1 LSLGEVVKDSEFREA
16 SEAFVDGFFLE
27 QNIYEVSEND
37 KRRAGFVLRRYID
50 SEFKFQY
57 ARGKKGTLLLATLK
71 GKVVGCGGVHVQKMM
86 LPEGKSDV
94 AVIANLAVRSEA
106 RRRGVAERLILRLEQ
121 ATKALGFDEV
131 KLLVTRRN
139 PPARMLYKKLG
150 YRDVCDYRDMVSKVV
165 KPGGRVVD
173 GYERDMVL
181 MTKDLRVPFVPGLKS
196 AALTTGAGVATVAM
210 IAPSLTTSPT

>member
-1 LSLGEVVKDSEFREA
+1 
-16 SEAFVDGFFLE
+16 
-27 QNIYEVSEND
+27 
-37 KRRAGFVLRRYID
+37 
-50 SEFKFQY
+50 
-57 ARGKKGTLLLATLK
+57 
-71 GKVVGCGGVHVQKMM
+71 M
-86 LPEGKSDV
+86 

-106 RRRGVAERLILRLEQ
+106 RRRGVAERLIRRLEQ
-121 ATKALGFDEV
+121 ATKEELGFDEV

-210 IAPSLTTSPT
+210 IAPSLSTLPS